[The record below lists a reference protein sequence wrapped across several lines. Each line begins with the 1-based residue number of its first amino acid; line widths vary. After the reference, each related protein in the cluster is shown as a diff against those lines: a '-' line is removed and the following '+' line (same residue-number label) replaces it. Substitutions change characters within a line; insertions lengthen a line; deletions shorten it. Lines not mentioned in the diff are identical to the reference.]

1 MRPDALLLSGT
12 RLASGQV
19 VDVLLAGAR
28 IEAVGAVGTLP
39 AVENQMDLTGYL
51 LLPAPAEPHA
61 HLDKALTAQDV
72 PNPAGDLAGAIEAWL
87 RYVPSMARADIVR
100 RATDAL
106 LLSLSN
112 GATAVRSHI
121 DVHSAV
127 GLAGLEALLA
137 VKEAVKDQ
145 VDLQLVAL
153 VSPPLTGLTGA
164 DHRALLRAALEM
176 GADVVGACPY
186 LDPAPEQCHRL
197 CLDLAGE
204 FGVPVDLHTDE
215 TVDEHVLTL
224 PYFAELVA
232 SSGFPY
238 GATASHCVSLGMQP
252 PDVARKVAEQVAT
265 AGIAVVCLPQTNLYL
280 QGRAHPSAAP
290 RGLTALR
297 ALLAAGVTVAGGGDN
312 MQDPFNHV
320 GRGDPLET
328 ASLLVAA
335 GHLSPESAYA
345 AVSEGARAA
354 MGLPPVR
361 VAAGFPAELLAIR
374 ARSVA
379 EAVAGASADRIVVH
393 GGRVVSRTT
402 VVREFPSPA
411 GGGR

>member
-1 MRPDALLLSGT
+1 MSPDALLLNGPL
-12 RLASGQV
+12 LASGQV
-19 VDVLLAGAR
+19 VDVLLSGER

-39 AVENQMDLTGYL
+39 TAGRQLDLTGYL

-61 HLDKALTAQDV
+61 HLDKALTAGDI
-72 PNPAGDLAGAIEAWL
+72 PNPGGDLTGAIEAWL
-87 RYVPSMARADIVR
+87 RYAPSMARTDIVR

-106 LLSLSN
+106 LLSLGN

-121 DVHSAV
+121 DVHSTV
-127 GLAGLEALLA
+127 GLTCLEALLA
-137 VKEAVKDQ
+137 VRDALKDEL
-145 VDLQLVAL
+145 DLQLVAL
-153 VSPPLTGLTGA
+153 VGPPMTGLAGA
-164 DHRALLRAALEM
+164 NHRALLRAALEM
-176 GADVVGACPY
+176 GADAVGACPY

-215 TVDEHVLTL
+215 TVDDQVLTL

-232 SSGFPY
+232 DSGFPY

-252 PDVARKVAEQVAT
+252 PEVAREVAEKVAT
-265 AGIAVVCLPQTNLYL
+265 AGMAVVCLPQTNLYL
-280 QGRAHPSAAP
+280 QGRAHLSAAP

-297 ALLAAGVTVAGGGDN
+297 ALRAAGVTVAGGGDN

-335 GHLSPESAYA
+335 GHLSPGDAYA
-345 AVSEGARAA
+345 AVSQSARAA

-361 VAAGFPAELLAIR
+361 VEAGFPAELLAIR
-374 ARSVA
+374 ARSVD

-393 GGRVVSRTT
+393 RGRMVSRTT
-402 VVREFPSPA
+402 VVREFPSA